1 MTGQYGSM
9 AISMA
14 VKMTFSLDEE
24 TVREINVM
32 AARLAKPKSQVI
44 REAVREYNLKT
55 DRLSESEKRR
65 MIKLLEEYAKQP
77 QTRTQAEADRELR
90 QIRRSRREGWGRPSD
105 HR

>member
-1 MTGQYGSM
+1 MRERYGSM
-9 AISMA
+9 AIIMA

-24 TVREINVM
+24 TAREINVM

-65 MIKLLEEYAKQP
+65 MLKLLEEYAKQP
-77 QTRTQAEADRELR
+77 PEKTQAEVDRELR
-90 QIRRSRREGWGRPSD
+90 AIRESRRRGWSRPSD
-105 HR
+105 LR